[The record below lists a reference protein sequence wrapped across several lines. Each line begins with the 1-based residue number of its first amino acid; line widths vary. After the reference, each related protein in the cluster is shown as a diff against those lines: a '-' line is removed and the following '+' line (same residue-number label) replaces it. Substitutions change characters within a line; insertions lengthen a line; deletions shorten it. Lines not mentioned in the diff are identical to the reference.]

1 VRIDHCRE
9 YNEDYSDFRIQ
20 VAVAGQKSVNC
31 VVLRMAAG
39 AADRSIIEY
48 PTPAKNSDVVVVRK
62 IQRFDAVLTC
72 GRL

>member
-1 VRIDHCRE
+1 
-9 YNEDYSDFRIQ
+9 
-20 VAVAGQKSVNC
+20 
-31 VVLRMAAG
+31 MAAG

-72 GRL
+72 DRL